1 MAITTAVYVDG
12 YNLYY
17 GRIRNTCFKWI
28 DVVRLFEILLHD
40 QNPTHE
46 LAHVHY
52 FTAMA
57 LARFATHGAAS
68 VAAQASSLRARAHP
82 HPG

>member
-40 QNPTHE
+40 GP
-46 LAHVHY
+46 
-52 FTAMA
+52 
-57 LARFATHGAAS
+57 RFAPWPAMIWCRLSESNG
-68 VAAQASSLRARAHP
+68 
-82 HPG
+82 